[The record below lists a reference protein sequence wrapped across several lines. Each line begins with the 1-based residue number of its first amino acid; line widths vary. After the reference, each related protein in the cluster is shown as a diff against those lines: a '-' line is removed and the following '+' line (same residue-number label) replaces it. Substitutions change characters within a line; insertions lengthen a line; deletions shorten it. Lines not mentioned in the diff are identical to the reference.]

1 MAGLKPT
8 DVLPG
13 RGPALGTRLFLLLA
27 CSILLMVL
35 DSREDYLQYIH
46 SKLNIVVY
54 PIQAAVDLP
63 FALADWVSTSL
74 ASRRQLLA
82 ENRDLRRQQLRSDA
96 SVQKMIAI
104 EAENARLR
112 ALMDTAALMT
122 DRTMVTE
129 IMAIDLNP
137 YRRLLTINKGSSAG
151 AYRGQALVDAFGIV
165 GQISD
170 LGPLSS
176 QVLLISDPEHAV
188 PVEVNRNGLR
198 TIAVGTGDAQILNL
212 PFLPNNADIRLGDLL
227 VTSGLGGV
235 FPAGYPVAEINKIE
249 IDPSR
254 PFAHIEAAPA
264 AELDKVRELL
274 LIWPGDEQV
283 Q

>member
-63 FALADWVSTSL
+63 FALADWASTSL

-188 PVEVNRNGLR
+188 PVEINRNGLR

-235 FPAGYPVAEINKIE
+235 FPAGYPVAEVNQIE
-249 IDPSR
+249 VNPSQ
-254 PFAHIEAAPA
+254 PFAHVEAAPA

-274 LIWPGDEQV
+274 LIWPGDV
-283 Q
+283 QDQ

>member
-235 FPAGYPVAEINKIE
+235 FPAGYPVAEVNRIE
-249 IDPSR
+249 VNPSQ
-254 PFAHIEAAPA
+254 PFAHVEAAPA

-274 LIWPGDEQV
+274 LIWPGGV
-283 Q
+283 QDR

>member
-235 FPAGYPVAEINKIE
+235 FPAGYPVAEVNQIE
-249 IDPSR
+249 VNPSQ
-254 PFAHIEAAPA
+254 PFAHVEAAPA

-274 LIWPGDEQV
+274 LIWPGDV
-283 Q
+283 QDQ

>member
-1 MAGLKPT
+1 MAVFKST
-8 DVLPG
+8 EVLPG

-35 DSREDYLQYIH
+35 DSREHHLQYIR
-46 SKLNIVVY
+46 SKLNIAVY
-54 PIQAAVDLP
+54 PIQAVVDLP
-63 FALADWVSTSL
+63 FSLADWVSTSL
-74 ASRRQLLA
+74 ASRRLLLA
-82 ENRDLRRQQLRSDA
+82 ENQDLRRQQLRSDA

-122 DRTMVTE
+122 DRTMVAE

-151 AYRGQALVDAFGIV
+151 AYRGQALVDSFGIV

-198 TIAVGTGDAQILNL
+198 TIAVGTGDAQTLNL
-212 PFLPNNADIRLGDLL
+212 PFLPKNADIRLG
-227 VTSGLGGV
+227 
-235 FPAGYPVAEINKIE
+235 A
-249 IDPSR
+249 R
-254 PFAHIEAAPA
+254 
-264 AELDKVRELL
+264 
-274 LIWPGDEQV
+274 
-283 Q
+283 

>member
-1 MAGLKPT
+1 LAGLKPT

-235 FPAGYPVAEINKIE
+235 FPAGYPVAEVNQIE
-249 IDPSR
+249 VNPSQ
-254 PFAHIEAAPA
+254 PFAHVEAAPA

-274 LIWPGDEQV
+274 LIWPGGV
-283 Q
+283 QDR

>member
-235 FPAGYPVAEINKIE
+235 FPAGYPVAEVNQIE
-249 IDPSR
+249 INPSQ
-254 PFAHIEAAPA
+254 PFAHVEAAPA

-274 LIWPGDEQV
+274 LIWPGGV
-283 Q
+283 QD

>member
-1 MAGLKPT
+1 MKPT

-35 DSREDYLQYIH
+35 DRRENYLQYIH

-235 FPAGYPVAEINKIE
+235 FPAGYPVAEVNQIE
-249 IDPSR
+249 VNPSR
-254 PFAHIEAAPA
+254 PFAHVEAAPA

-274 LIWPGDEQV
+274 LIWPGGV
-283 Q
+283 QDR

>member
-235 FPAGYPVAEINKIE
+235 FPAGYPVAEVNQIE
-249 IDPSR
+249 INPSR
-254 PFAHIEAAPA
+254 PFAHVEAAPA

-274 LIWPGDEQV
+274 LIWPGGV
-283 Q
+283 QDR

>member
-63 FALADWVSTSL
+63 FSIADWISTSL
-74 ASRRQLLA
+74 ASRRRLLA
-82 ENRDLRRQQLRSDA
+82 ENQDLRRRQLRSDA

-151 AYRGQALVDAFGIV
+151 AYRGQAVVDAFGIV
-165 GQISD
+165 GQISN

-188 PVEVNRNGLR
+188 PVEVNRNCLM
-198 TIAVGTGDAQILNL
+198 TIAVGTGDAQTLNL

-235 FPAGYPVAEINKIE
+235 FPAGYPVAEVNNIE

-254 PFAHIEAAPA
+254 PFAHVEATPA

-274 LIWPGDEQV
+274 LIWPGGVQEQ
-283 Q
+283 

>member
-1 MAGLKPT
+1 LKPT

-235 FPAGYPVAEINKIE
+235 FPAGYPVAEVNQIE
-249 IDPSR
+249 INPSQ
-254 PFAHIEAAPA
+254 PFAHVEAAPA

-274 LIWPGDEQV
+274 LIWPGGV
-283 Q
+283 QD

>member
-82 ENRDLRRQQLRSDA
+82 ENRDLRHQQLRSDA

-188 PVEVNRNGLR
+188 PVEINRNGLR

-235 FPAGYPVAEINKIE
+235 FPAGYPVAEVNQIE
-249 IDPSR
+249 VNPSQ
-254 PFAHIEAAPA
+254 PFAHVEAAPA

-274 LIWPGDEQV
+274 LIWPGGMQDR
-283 Q
+283 

>member
-13 RGPALGTRLFLLLA
+13 RGPALGMRLFLLLA

-35 DSREDYLQYIH
+35 DSREDYLQSIH
-46 SKLNIVVY
+46 SKLSIVVY

-63 FALADWVSTSL
+63 FALADWMSTSL

-82 ENRDLRRQQLRSDA
+82 ENQDLRRRQLRSDA
-96 SVQKMIAI
+96 SIQKMIAI

-112 ALMDTAALMT
+112 ALMDTAALMA
-122 DRTMVTE
+122 DRTMVAE

-137 YRRLLTINKGSSAG
+137 YRRLLTINKGSIAG
-151 AYRGQALVDAFGIV
+151 TYRGQALVDAFGIV

-170 LGPLSS
+170 FGPLSS

-235 FPAGYPVAEINKIE
+235 FPAGYPVAEVNKIE

-254 PFAHIEAAPA
+254 SFAHVEAAPA

-274 LIWPGDEQV
+274 LIWPGDV
-283 Q
+283 QDQ

>member
-235 FPAGYPVAEINKIE
+235 FPAGYPVAEVNQIE
-249 IDPSR
+249 VNPSQ
-254 PFAHIEAAPA
+254 PFAHVEAAPA

-274 LIWPGDEQV
+274 LIWPGGV
-283 Q
+283 QDR

>member
-8 DVLPG
+8 DVFPG

-27 CSILLMVL
+27 CPILLMVL

-104 EAENARLR
+104 EAEHARLR

-235 FPAGYPVAEINKIE
+235 FPAGYPVAEVNQIE
-249 IDPSR
+249 VNPSQ
-254 PFAHIEAAPA
+254 PFAHVEAAPA

-274 LIWPGDEQV
+274 LIWPGGV
-283 Q
+283 QDR

>member
-8 DVLPG
+8 NVLPG

-46 SKLNIVVY
+46 SKLNVVVY

-63 FALADWVSTSL
+63 FSLADWISTSL
-74 ASRRQLLA
+74 ASRRRLMA
-82 ENRDLRRQQLRSDA
+82 ENQDLRRRQLRSDA

-112 ALMDTAALMT
+112 ALMDTAALMA

-151 AYRGQALVDAFGIV
+151 AYRGQAVVDAFGIV

-198 TIAVGTGDAQILNL
+198 TIAVGTGDAQTLNL
-212 PFLPNNADIRLGDLL
+212 PFLPNNADIKLGDLL

-235 FPAGYPVAEINKIE
+235 FPAGYPVAEVNNIE

-254 PFAHIEAAPA
+254 PFAHVEATPA

-274 LIWPGDEQV
+274 LIWQGDVLEQ
-283 Q
+283 

>member
-63 FALADWVSTSL
+63 FSLADWISTSL

-82 ENRDLRRQQLRSDA
+82 ENQDLRRQQLRSDA

-188 PVEVNRNGLR
+188 PVEINRNGLR

-235 FPAGYPVAEINKIE
+235 FPAGYPVAEVNQIE
-249 IDPSR
+249 INPSQ
-254 PFAHIEAAPA
+254 PFAHVEAAPA

-274 LIWPGDEQV
+274 LIWPGDVRDQ
-283 Q
+283 

>member
-63 FALADWVSTSL
+63 FALADWASTSL

-137 YRRLLTINKGSSAG
+137 YRRLLTINKGSIAG

-188 PVEVNRNGLR
+188 PVEINRNGLR

-235 FPAGYPVAEINKIE
+235 FPAGYPVAEVNQIE
-249 IDPSR
+249 VNPSQ
-254 PFAHIEAAPA
+254 PFAHVEAAPA

-274 LIWPGDEQV
+274 LIWPGDV
-283 Q
+283 QDQ

>member
-13 RGPALGTRLFLLLA
+13 RGPALGMRLFLLLA

-35 DSREDYLQYIH
+35 DSREDYLQSIH
-46 SKLNIVVY
+46 SKLSIVVY
-54 PIQAAVDLP
+54 PIQATVDLP
-63 FALADWVSTSL
+63 FALADWMSTSL

-82 ENRDLRRQQLRSDA
+82 ENQDLRRRQLRSDA
-96 SVQKMIAI
+96 SIQKMIAI

-112 ALMDTAALMT
+112 ALMDTAALMA
-122 DRTMVTE
+122 DRTMVAE

-235 FPAGYPVAEINKIE
+235 FPAGYPVAEVNKIE

-254 PFAHIEAAPA
+254 PFAHVEAAPA

-274 LIWPGDEQV
+274 LIWPGDV
-283 Q
+283 QDQ

>member
-151 AYRGQALVDAFGIV
+151 AYRWQALVDAFGIV

-235 FPAGYPVAEINKIE
+235 FPAGYPVAEVNQIE
-249 IDPSR
+249 VNPSQ
-254 PFAHIEAAPA
+254 PFAHVEAAPA

-274 LIWPGDEQV
+274 LIWPGGV
-283 Q
+283 QDR

>member
-1 MAGLKPT
+1 
-8 DVLPG
+8 
-13 RGPALGTRLFLLLA
+13 
-27 CSILLMVL
+27 MVV
-35 DSREDYLQYIH
+35 DSREHHLQFIR
-46 SKLNIVVY
+46 SKLNIAVY

-63 FALADWVSTSL
+63 FSIAKGISASL
-74 ASRRQLLA
+74 TSRRELLA
-82 ENRDLRRQQLRSDA
+82 ENQDLRRRQLRSDA

-122 DRTMVTE
+122 DRTMVAE
-129 IMAIDLNP
+129 IMAIDSNP
-137 YRRLLTINKGSSAG
+137 YRRLLVINKGSSAG
-151 AYRGQALVDAFGIV
+151 TYRGQALVDAFGIV

-212 PFLPNNADIRLGDLL
+212 PFLPNNADIILGDLL

-274 LIWPGDEQV
+274 LIWSGDEQD

>member
-235 FPAGYPVAEINKIE
+235 FPAGYPVAEVNQIE
-249 IDPSR
+249 VNPSQ
-254 PFAHIEAAPA
+254 PFAHVEAAPA

-274 LIWPGDEQV
+274 LIWPGGV
-283 Q
+283 QD

>member
-35 DSREDYLQYIH
+35 DGREDYLQYIH

-235 FPAGYPVAEINKIE
+235 FPAGYPVAEVNQIE
-249 IDPSR
+249 VNPSQ
-254 PFAHIEAAPA
+254 PFAHVEAAPA

-274 LIWPGDEQV
+274 LIWPGGV
-283 Q
+283 QDR